1 MQLRNS
7 NAWQALFN
15 HAKQINSKKLQQLF
29 ADDSKRFNTL
39 SFQFEDILL
48 DLSKNRLTTETLDLL
63 FDLTKER
70 NVENV
75 RSDMFA
81 GKEINFTE
89 KRAVLHTALR
99 DQSNKTILV
108 NGQNIIP
115 EIQRVLQQMQQF
127 SEGIISGT
135 ISGSKKEQFTDVVN
149 IGIGG
154 SDLGP
159 KMAVKALVPYHVGP
173 QIHFVSN
180 VDGAHISD
188 TLAKLNP
195 ATTLFL
201 IASKTFTTTETMT
214 NAQTA
219 RQWIVDNLGDKAVK
233 SHFVAISS
241 ALNRIEEFGIES
253 DRMFE
258 FWDWVG
264 GRYSIWSAIG
274 LPLMLAIG
282 SKNFTKFLTGGYAMD
297 RHFIDAPLQKNLPI
311 LMGLVGVWNRNFLN
325 YQTRAILPYDER
337 LSRLTAYLQQLDM
350 ESNGKRITQTNEP
363 IEVAS
368 GPIVWGEPGTNGQ
381 HAFYQLLHQGNEIT
395 PVEFLLAVNGHESEL
410 IHHHRLLVANCLAQS
425 EALMMGRTEDETKK
439 SLLNLG
445 YTETEANQ
453 LSPHKS
459 FPGNRPSTTIIYD
472 KLDPYT
478 LGRLVALYEHRV
490 FVEGVIWNINS
501 FDQWGVELGKEL
513 ANNLVPVLEGT
524 KNIPHD
530 KDSSTKGLLNH
541 VLTKQLK

>member
-1 MQLRNS
+1 M
-7 NAWQALFN
+7 
-15 HAKQINSKKLQQLF
+15 
-29 ADDSKRFNTL
+29 
-39 SFQFEDILL
+39 
-48 DLSKNRLTTETLDLL
+48 
-63 FDLTKER
+63 
-70 NVENV
+70 
-75 RSDMFA
+75 
-81 GKEINFTE
+81 
-89 KRAVLHTALR
+89 
-99 DQSNKTILV
+99 
-108 NGQNIIP
+108 
-115 EIQRVLQQMQQF
+115 
-127 SEGIISGT
+127 
-135 ISGSKKEQFTDVVN
+135 
-149 IGIGG
+149 
-154 SDLGP
+154 
-159 KMAVKALVPYHVGP
+159 
-173 QIHFVSN
+173 
-180 VDGAHISD
+180 DGAHIFD
-188 TLAKLNP
+188 TLANLNP

-241 ALNRIEEFGIES
+241 ALNRVEEFGIES
-253 DRMFE
+253 ERMFE

-274 LPLMLAIG
+274 LPLILAIG
-282 SKNFTKFLTGGYAMD
+282 SKNFTKFLAGGHALD
-297 RHFIDAPLQKNLPI
+297 CHFKNAPLQKNLPI

-337 LSRLTAYLQQLDM
+337 LSHLTAYLQQLDM
-350 ESNGKRITQTNEP
+350 ESNGKRITQTNET

-381 HAFYQLLHQGNEIT
+381 HAFYQLLHQGHEIT

-410 IHHHRLLVANCLAQS
+410 IHHHQLLVANCLAQS

-478 LGRLVALYEHRV
+478 LGRLVALYEHRI

-513 ANNLVPVLEGT
+513 ANKLVPILESS
-524 KNIPHD
+524 KKIPHY
-530 KDSSTKGLLNH
+530 KDSSTKGLLKH
-541 VLTKQLK
+541 ILTK